1 MVNALTGITFVGGKS
16 EEIITRG
23 LGAAL
28 EEITVNARMQSVTA
42 IAGLKD
48 LIFMP
53 VFVVRFAAWPG

>member
-1 MVNALTGITFVGGKS
+1 MVNAFTGITFVGGKS

-28 EEITVNARMQSVTA
+28 EEITAKARMQSVTA
-42 IAGLKD
+42 IAVLKD

-53 VFVVRFAAWPG
+53 VFIVRFVAWPG